1 MRAASS
7 STTSSPA
14 TFFSTATFSLLSSF
28 VSDVRLLIRAG
39 ASSSDPPS
47 PDPASAIMS
56 SSTMSSA
63 ITPLRTVFPD
73 SPSAGIASFSFF
85 CSSSLDL
92 DSSSIRG
99 FSSKRE
105 ESSSPNRASFRE
117 ASVEPFK
124 DSSVSSDGSVSVSS
138 SSNSSCRIS
147 FLSISS
153 CSFERVPIWPV
164 PYDIPARGSDAGY
177 EIFRRVMVRG
187 SLPGEN
193 APARVVPAKGS
204 AAPTAPL
211 PCV

>member
-7 STTSSPA
+7 SA
-14 TFFSTATFSLLSSF
+14 TFFSTTSFSLLPVF
-28 VSDVRLLIRAG
+28 ISDSRLLIRAG
-39 ASSSDPPS
+39 ASSSSEPLSPEPS
-47 PDPASAIMS
+47 SPMTS

-63 ITPLRTVFPD
+63 ITPRKSVFVE

-85 CSSSLDL
+85 CSSSLEL
-92 DSSSIRG
+92 DPSSIRG

-105 ESSSPNRASFRE
+105 ESSSPNRASLRE
-117 ASVEPFK
+117 ASEEPFK
-124 DSSVSSDGSVSVSS
+124 DSSGSSNRSSSVSS
-138 SSNSSCRIS
+138 SSTNSPCSS
-147 FLSISS
+147 SHFLSISS
-153 CSFERVPIWPV
+153 CSFVRVPLCPV
-164 PYDIPARGSDAGY
+164 PYGVPARGSEAGY
-177 EIFRRVMVRG
+177 EIFWRMKVRG